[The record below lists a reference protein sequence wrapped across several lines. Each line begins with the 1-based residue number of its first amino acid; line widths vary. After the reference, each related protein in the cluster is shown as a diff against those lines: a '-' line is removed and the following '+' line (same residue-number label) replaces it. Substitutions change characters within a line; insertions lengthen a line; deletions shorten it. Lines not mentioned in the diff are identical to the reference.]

1 MKDKIKTASVTC
13 FVIACCVLAVIYSKE
28 TASAVRVASERCLTV
43 IIPSLYIFTALS
55 GLLIKSGIYKAIG
68 RPFSFFSR
76 HILRMKDEHFGIF
89 LISSFAGYPIGAKL
103 ISEMYDS
110 GKIKKAEA
118 ERLLCVCYSSGPP
131 FLIGT
136 VGMSLFGPQ
145 NALKAGLAMFLAI
158 FLCSL
163 AAAFVLLRKEP
174 APPVSAEKLH
184 IKLSADDLVSS
195 VINGGKSM
203 FVICAVI
210 IFFAAF
216 AEILSQTGIIR
227 ILSDSL
233 SSVTGIFPEKSAV
246 LIRSVFEI
254 SNISELDVSSAALYP
269 AAASLMSFGG
279 ICVLLQIKAMVGK
292 RFSLKPF
299 LTARIFCAALSY
311 PMVKFVFWLL
321 NIDVSS
327 SVMHNICAVSRDI
340 SPIPTVFLLIMTIL
354 LLSKKSVAKF

>member
-1 MKDKIKTASVTC
+1 LKDKIKAVLIA
-13 FVIACCVLAVIYSKE
+13 VAVLACCVLVVVYSKE
-28 TASAVRVASERCLTV
+28 TASAVRSASERCLTV

-55 GLLIKSGIYKAIG
+55 GLLIKSGIYKTIG
-68 RPFSFFSR
+68 RPFSLFSR
-76 HILRMKDEHFGIF
+76 YILRMKDEHFGIF

-110 GKIKKAEA
+110 GRIRKSEA
-118 ERLLCVCYSSGPP
+118 ERLLCICYSSGPP

-136 VGMSLFGPQ
+136 VGISLFGSE
-145 NALKAGLAMFLAI
+145 NAVRAGLAMFLAI

-163 AAAFVLLRKEP
+163 SAAFILFRRDSIP
-174 APPVSAEKLH
+174 QRSSEKIE

-195 VINGGKSM
+195 VISGGKSM

-216 AEILSQTGIIR
+216 SEIFYQTGVIGILSGA
-227 ILSDSL
+227 L
-233 SSVTGIFPEKSAV
+233 SSATGIFSEKSAV
-246 LIRSVFEI
+246 LIRSVLEI
-254 SNISELDVSSAALYP
+254 SNISELNVSSAALYP

-279 ICVLLQIKAMVGK
+279 ICVILQIKAMVGG
-292 RFSLKPF
+292 RFSMKPF
-299 LTARIFCAALSY
+299 LIARIFCATLSF

-340 SPIPTVFLLIMTIL
+340 SPIPTIFLLIMTIL
-354 LLSKKSVAKF
+354 LLSKKSIAKF